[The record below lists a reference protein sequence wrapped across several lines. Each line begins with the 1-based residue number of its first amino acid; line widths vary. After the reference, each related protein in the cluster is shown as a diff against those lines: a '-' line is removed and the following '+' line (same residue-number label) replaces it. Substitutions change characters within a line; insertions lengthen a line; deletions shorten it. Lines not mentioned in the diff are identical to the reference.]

1 MDDVTRM
8 TWVHNCADCGEH
20 VGAPVFSGE
29 PEVCRRCGEVRKLHD
44 QLDEA
49 VGLLREPLA
58 GSQDRYTSYAWMP
71 RVIDFLNRLDAGE
84 GSNDKA

>member
-20 VGAPVFSGE
+20 VGESVFSGE
-29 PEVCRRCGEVRKLHD
+29 PEVCRRCGELRKLRA

-49 VGLLREPLA
+49 VGLLRKPVDVSRREYA
-58 GSQDRYTSYAWMP
+58 DYTWMGQ
-71 RVIDFLNRLDAGE
+71 VQAFLNRLDAREGGE
-84 GSNDKA
+84 